1 MFMKNRIFLEIF
13 ERLYQ
18 YFGPQGWWPAET
30 PFEVC
35 VGAILTQN
43 ASWKNVEKAIN
54 ILKEKNLLT
63 PKALYRLSE
72 KELSELIKP
81 SGFYNLKAKR
91 LKNFVNFLIE
101 NYQGDLNRMKEEDP
115 ERLRE
120 RLLQVK
126 GLGPETVDSILLY
139 ALDKPF
145 FVVDAYTYRILSR
158 HGLCPEEISYEELQ
172 KLFHEN
178 LERDLELFKEYH
190 ALLVACGK
198 NFCKKREPLCKSCPL
213 SEIR

>member
-1 MFMKNRIFLEIF
+1 MKNRIFLEIF

>member
-1 MFMKNRIFLEIF
+1 MKNRIFLEIF

-54 ILKEKNLLT
+54 ILKEKNFLT